1 MLIIPFSIVTVTLRL
16 IWQLLYLCTD
26 ADALSVEIVKFWV
39 STNTYVFVV
48 VYLVVN
54 DFSGGENAKNR
65 GYYNQNHFGIYFI
78 NQLLK
83 PFQQTLCVAGK

>member
-39 STNTYVFVV
+39 STNTFVV
-48 VYLVVN
+48 VYFVVN
-54 DFSGGENAKNR
+54 DFSGWKRPKIEDIIIK
-65 GYYNQNHFGIYFI
+65 IILVFI
-78 NQLLK
+78 LSIN
-83 PFQQTLCVAGK
+83 F

>member
-54 DFSGGENAKNR
+54 DFSGGEKPK
-65 GYYNQNHFGIYFI
+65 IEDIIIKIILVFI
-78 NQLLK
+78 LSIN
-83 PFQQTLCVAGK
+83 F

>member
-16 IWQLLYLCTD
+16 LWQLLYLCTD

-48 VYLVVN
+48 VYFVVN
-54 DFSGGENAKNR
+54 DFSGGEKPK
-65 GYYNQNHFGIYFI
+65 IEDITIKIILVFI
-78 NQLLK
+78 LSIN
-83 PFQQTLCVAGK
+83 F

>member
-48 VYLVVN
+48 VYFVVN
-54 DFSGGENAKNR
+54 DFSGGEKPK
-65 GYYNQNHFGIYFI
+65 IEDIIIKIILVFI
-78 NQLLK
+78 LSIN
-83 PFQQTLCVAGK
+83 F

>member
-16 IWQLLYLCTD
+16 IWQPLYLCTD

-48 VYLVVN
+48 VYFVVN
-54 DFSGGENAKNR
+54 DFSGGEKPK
-65 GYYNQNHFGIYFI
+65 IEDIIIKIILVFI
-78 NQLLK
+78 LSIN
-83 PFQQTLCVAGK
+83 F

>member
-16 IWQLLYLCTD
+16 LWQLLYLCTD

-54 DFSGGENAKNR
+54 DFSGGEKPK
-65 GYYNQNHFGIYFI
+65 IEDIIIKIILVFI
-78 NQLLK
+78 LSIN
-83 PFQQTLCVAGK
+83 F